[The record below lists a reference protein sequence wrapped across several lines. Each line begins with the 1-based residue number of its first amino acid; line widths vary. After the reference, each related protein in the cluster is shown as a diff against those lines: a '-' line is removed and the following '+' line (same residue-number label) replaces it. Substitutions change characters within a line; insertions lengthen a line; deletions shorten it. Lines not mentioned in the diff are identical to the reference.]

1 MSDRPSGAVQR
12 QRQFAGNLPNDFET
26 EVLADHIYDSL
37 RSDQELARLCDAAA
51 AADNAI
57 DVREADD
64 EVEENIR
71 DAWGT
76 LAHSCRQRAGEVI
89 AESCAAVIEDGDEWV
104 EDGHRE
110 RDAVDDAQ
118 HEAKQWLS
126 YHSNEAERA
135 GVEYGYSEE
144 VSA

>member
-1 MSDRPSGAVQR
+1 MNDRPSGAVMR
-12 QRQFAGNLPNDFET
+12 QRQFAGRLPNDFEA
-26 EVLADHIYDSL
+26 EVLADHIYEGL
-37 RSDQELARLCDAAA
+37 RKDQQLARLCDAAA

-57 DVREADD
+57 EVRHTDD
-64 EVEENIR
+64 DVEENVR

-76 LAHSCRQRAGEVI
+76 LAHACRQRAGEVV
-89 AESCAAVIEDGDEWV
+89 AESCAAVIEEGDEWV

-110 RDAVDDAQ
+110 QDAVDAAQ
-118 HEAKQWLS
+118 YEAKVWLS